1 MCASRVRR
9 VKQLSLN
16 YLTPPRCVDGGLQR
30 SGRSPRLG
38 AVAVYRPADPGRDVR
53 TFLRG
58 GCRQDACLPVRRP
71 RDSGLRDLHPFVGG
85 GARWVAENLHATLSS
100 AASHRKKGWSPRA
113 DSNRRPSPYQE
124 CALRESATPE
134 GLVASAAS
142 SPTRPGNRQVALQL
156 CWCVYHQGFK
166 ARGSNPGRASTS
178 VSVGGIL
185 VWLAI
190 SCLRSAS
197 ICST

>member
-113 DSNRRPSPYQE
+113 DSNRRPSPYQG
-124 CALRESATPE
+124 CPLPSWGPRDQQHTSLRNREDWPFYLPNFWTTCGQKFAT
-134 GLVASAAS
+134 GLLRL
-142 SPTRPGNRQVALQL
+142 SP
-156 CWCVYHQGFK
+156 
-166 ARGSNPGRASTS
+166 
-178 VSVGGIL
+178 
-185 VWLAI
+185 
-190 SCLRSAS
+190 
-197 ICST
+197 

>member
-1 MCASRVRR
+1 MGDCS
-9 VKQLSLN
+9 
-16 YLTPPRCVDGGLQR
+16 D
-30 SGRSPRLG
+30 
-38 AVAVYRPADPGRDVR
+38 PADHLVWERWQFIDLRIQGGMFVR
-53 TFLRG
+53 SSG
-58 GCRQDACLPVRRP
+58 EGCRQDACVPVRRP
-71 RDSGLRDLHPFVGG
+71 RDSGLRDLHPVVGG